1 MHIYIDDNSNP
12 LKEFQLPANFTPE
25 LSRTNP
31 FLTDEGSQSIPL
43 TLPASEHNL
52 RLVGFLHRGAFVYR
66 PQSKILVVLSEGSLW
81 QRGNLVIGQV
91 NKKEGIDCT
100 VYMNEGELYEKIK
113 DYKLRDLG
121 WLDMPGLGVTVTM
134 RAKYWMNRFLDIIQK
149 KIEQPEEYY
158 ICNVWSESEF
168 YVGSPKK
175 GDYLMLNE
183 LSFKDNVLSFYAM
196 EEQKYYEQSDD
207 EATEI
212 TAPVGF
218 GITPF
223 LRLGYV
229 LRTIFKFFGYTLD
242 ANIFDTNES
251 LKRVVVLNNVADA
264 IVDGYIH
271 FKQLL
276 PDVSVEDFLKAVRI
290 KFGLEFIQKGNH
302 ISIKTWTEN
311 LHSLPDM
318 DLISFIRNTKS
329 YVLEEKKAL
338 SIEFQALTDHPHYR
352 HTRSVED
359 LKKRN
364 DSLLTHLSP
373 SGFVEESLDIM
384 DKTPYFYNGLSGY
397 MQQEGIEGYAKS
409 LELLFI
415 NAVKYFNSD
424 LIINGELN
432 EDSGENMDISFC
444 FSETSLSTFRN
455 TKKYI
460 ASRNYSDYLSLY
472 ATSVMGSSGSMV
484 YENNIYEVLYKD
496 RDKMLQQANQQII
509 YEAVIPAHIIN
520 SMDISTPK
528 IIDGQKVLIER
539 IDYVIGRPDLC
550 QITARTLHLMEDK

>member
-1 MHIYIDDNSNP
+1 
-12 LKEFQLPANFTPE
+12 
-25 LSRTNP
+25 
-31 FLTDEGSQSIPL
+31 
-43 TLPASEHNL
+43 
-52 RLVGFLHRGAFVYR
+52 
-66 PQSKILVVLSEGSLW
+66 
-81 QRGNLVIGQV
+81 
-91 NKKEGIDCT
+91 
-100 VYMNEGELYEKIK
+100 
-113 DYKLRDLG
+113 
-121 WLDMPGLGVTVTM
+121 
-134 RAKYWMNRFLDIIQK
+134 
-149 KIEQPEEYY
+149 
-158 ICNVWSESEF
+158 
-168 YVGSPKK
+168 
-175 GDYLMLNE
+175 MLNE